1 MKNPLAPLAVLA
13 LVAVSALVAA
23 PASAAPASAAPA
35 SAAADDVVTWSVR
48 PGDENGEDGR
58 AWVEWAADPGR
69 SRTEHMVVVN
79 HGDDTVE
86 FRLSAADGYFT
97 DTGRFNM
104 LPADQESVA
113 AGTWIELP
121 QSVTVPAGA
130 AEVVPFTVAV
140 PDDAEPGDH
149 AAGVAASV
157 HSTGGGKV
165 AVESR
170 VGFRVMTRVLGELA
184 PALGLTAAASYSGE
198 ANPFEA
204 GTVDVEYELENTGN
218 TRLNTLPEV
227 SLSGPFGLGELTVRG
242 EEIVE
247 IAPGETR
254 RGTVR
259 FPDAWPL
266 VAYDV
271 SVVAQPLPISD
282 ELSFDDAERGSAQT
296 TVLAMPWSQIVV
308 LILAGLLT
316 AWAVWRRRREKRRTE
331 ELVAQARAEALA
343 EARASAVTA
352 AAAVPHHHS

>member
-1 MKNPLAPLAVLA
+1 MKNPLVPLAVLT
-13 LVAVSALVAA
+13 LVAASALVAT
-23 PASAAPASAAPA
+23 PARAAV
-35 SAAADDVVTWSVR
+35 DDVVTWSVR

-58 AWVEWAADPGR
+58 AWVEWAADPGQ
-69 SRTEHMVVVN
+69 SRTEHMAVIN
-79 HGDDTVE
+79 HSDDPVE
-86 FRLSAADGYFT
+86 FRLTSADGYFT

-104 LPADQESVA
+104 LPSDQESVA

-121 QSVTVPAGA
+121 ESVTVPAGA

-157 HSTGGGKV
+157 RSTGGGEV

-170 VGFRVMTRVLGELA
+170 VGFRVMTRVLGELE
-184 PALGLTAAASYSGE
+184 PSLGLTASASYTGDP
-198 ANPFEA
+198 NPFEA
-204 GTVDVEYELENTGN
+204 GAIDVAYELENTGN
-218 TRLNTLPEV
+218 TRLNARPEI
-227 SLSGPFGLGELTVRG
+227 SLSGPFGLGELTLRG

-254 RGTVR
+254 HGTVR

-271 SVVAQPLPISD
+271 TVVAQPLPLSD

-296 TVLAMPWSQIVV
+296 TVLAMPWPQLLV
-308 LILAGLLT
+308 LIVAALLT
-316 AWAVWRRRREKRRTE
+316 TWSVWRRRREQRRTA
-331 ELVAQARAEALA
+331 ELVAQAREEAREEALA
-343 EARASAVTA
+343 G
-352 AAAVPHHHS
+352 AVPHHS